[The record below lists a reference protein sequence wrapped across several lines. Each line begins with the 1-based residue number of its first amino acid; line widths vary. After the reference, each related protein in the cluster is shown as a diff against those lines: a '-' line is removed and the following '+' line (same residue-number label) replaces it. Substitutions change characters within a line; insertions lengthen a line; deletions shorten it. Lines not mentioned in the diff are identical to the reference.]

1 MSGYGQF
8 CPVAKSMEILDE
20 RWTMLVSRETD
31 GNRVRYE
38 LTPGG
43 GELAPVVMALG
54 DWGTRWLTML
64 GDEDLDPHLLMWDI
78 HRNINLG
85 GMPAGRTVMAFSF
98 PDVDPPARHWWL
110 IAPGDTGGVVDVC
123 DADPGFEVAVHVT
136 SSLRTMVRIWRGE
149 LAWRAVLDS
158 GDLEVA
164 GSRRVRAALPAWLR
178 LSPFARP
185 SSRAE
190 PATA

>member
-136 SSLRTMVRIWRGE
+136 SSLRTMVRIWR
-149 LAWRAVLDS
+149 A
-158 GDLEVA
+158 
-164 GSRRVRAALPAWLR
+164 
-178 LSPFARP
+178 
-185 SSRAE
+185 SSRGAQSST
-190 PATA
+190 PATLK